1 MVDKATLDD
10 IPRLLPLVEEFSKEI
25 GLDEYYDIKT
35 SAATLAECIR
45 SGICYRDSEYQ
56 GLIAGSA
63 VRSPWSSK
71 VSILHEHVYFVRATA
86 RGGMLGQML
95 LRAYTTDAKRWDLN
109 SLKLMSSSPDIKK
122 LYKSL
127 GFTEAET
134 TFMRFNGG

>member
-45 SGICYRDSEYQ
+45 SGICYRDSEYK
-56 GLIAGSA
+56 GLIAGSS

-71 VSILHEHVYFVRATA
+71 VSILHEHVFFVRATA
-86 RGGMLGQML
+86 RGGMRGQML
-95 LRAYTTDAKRWDLN
+95 LRAYTTDAEKWQLN
-109 SLKLMSSSPDIKK
+109 SLKLMSTSPDIKK